1 MILNLTVA
9 LLVGMA
15 PVQAAKKPSVKPA
28 KVVAMPSNVVARYNG
43 VDITIGALKAQ
54 LNATMARKV
63 VPDLIQ
69 QIVIE
74 KLAKTA
80 GVTVAPAELAAKV
93 KEEKAKIVG
102 QMAQNGAMMEFS
114 QITREFGL
122 TEAEV
127 TQTVRLN
134 LLARKAFEKSI
145 AKDVRGL
152 DGQLKLAHILLATV
166 PLAPSAEAQQPLTP
180 ELQKKREE
188 DQKVRIDQML
198 VDINAGKLKFED
210 AAKQFSDDK
219 GSGAQG
225 GDLPWA
231 SKGTFVPEFETAAFA
246 LQKPGDISA
255 PIKSQFGWHII
266 KLVQKGV
273 NASPPEKAK
282 FKKEQ
287 IDLRV
292 NQPNA
297 VQQWLGGMARGAKI
311 TFNTNTKLFK

>member
-1 MILNLTVA
+1 
-9 LLVGMA
+9 
-15 PVQAAKKPSVKPA
+15 
-28 KVVAMPSNVVARYNG
+28 
-43 VDITIGALKAQ
+43 
-54 LNATMARKV
+54 MARKV

-80 GVTVAPAELAAKV
+80 GVTIAPAELAAKV

-166 PLAPSAEAQQPLTP
+166 P
-180 ELQKKREE
+180 
-188 DQKVRIDQML
+188 
-198 VDINAGKLKFED
+198 
-210 AAKQFSDDK
+210 
-219 GSGAQG
+219 
-225 GDLPWA
+225 
-231 SKGTFVPEFETAAFA
+231 
-246 LQKPGDISA
+246 
-255 PIKSQFGWHII
+255 PIHG
-266 KLVQKGV
+266 
-273 NASPPEKAK
+273 
-282 FKKEQ
+282 
-287 IDLRV
+287 
-292 NQPNA
+292 
-297 VQQWLGGMARGAKI
+297 
-311 TFNTNTKLFK
+311 